1 MMSEQSPTKKS
12 EINWNLIAKLLVIG
26 LILIFFIQLKNM
38 PETTWSFLIFE
49 FTWPTWL
56 VLLVT
61 FLLGA
66 FFGRDVW
73 VWIVSKFRKPS
84 A

>member
-1 MMSEQSPTKKS
+1 MSEQSPVKKS
-12 EINWNLIAKLLVIG
+12 EINWSLIAKLLVTA
-26 LILIFFIQLKNM
+26 LIIIFFIQLKNM
-38 PETTWSFLIFE
+38 EEMTWSFLIFD
-49 FTWPTWL
+49 FKLPTWL

-73 VWIVSKFRKPS
+73 TWIVSKFRKPV

>member
-1 MMSEQSPTKKS
+1 MSEQSPTNKS
-12 EINWNLIAKLLVIG
+12 EINWSLIAKLLVFG
-26 LILIFFIQLKNM
+26 LILVFFIQLKNM
-38 PETTWSFLIFE
+38 PEMTWSFLIFD

-73 VWIVSKFRKPS
+73 TWIVSKFRKQS

>member
-1 MMSEQSPTKKS
+1 MSEQSPTNKS
-12 EINWNLIAKLLVIG
+12 EINWSLIAKLLVFG
-26 LILIFFIQLKNM
+26 LILVFFIQLKNM
-38 PETTWSFLIFE
+38 PEMTWSFLIFD

-73 VWIVSKFRKPS
+73 TWIVSKFRKTS

>member
-1 MMSEQSPTKKS
+1 MSEQSPTKKS
-12 EINWNLIAKLLVIG
+12 EINWNLIAKLLVFG
-26 LILIFFIQLKNM
+26 LIIVFFIQLKNM
-38 PETTWSFLIFE
+38 EEMTWSFLIFN
-49 FTWPTWL
+49 FKLPTWL

-73 VWIVSKFRKPS
+73 VWIVSKFSKPS

>member
-1 MMSEQSPTKKS
+1 MSEQTPKKY
-12 EINWNLIAKLLVIG
+12 EINWSLVAKLLVTALVI
-26 LILIFFIQLKNM
+26 IFFIQLKNM
-38 PETTWSFLIFE
+38 QEMTWQFLIFE
-49 FTWPTWL
+49 FTLPTWL

-73 VWIVSKFRKPS
+73 TWLISKFRKPT

>member
-1 MMSEQSPTKKS
+1 MSEQSPTKKS

>member
-1 MMSEQSPTKKS
+1 MSEQSPTKKS
-12 EINWNLIAKLLVIG
+12 EINWNLIAKLLVFG

-73 VWIVSKFRKPS
+73 VWIVSKFRKTS
-84 A
+84 V

>member
-1 MMSEQSPTKKS
+1 MSQQTPAKKS
-12 EINWNLIAKLLVIG
+12 EINWNLIAKLLVVG
-26 LILIFFIQLKNM
+26 LIIVFFIQLKNM
-38 PETTWSFLIFE
+38 PQMTWSFLIFS

-73 VWIVSKFRKPS
+73 TWILSKFRKPS

>member
-1 MMSEQSPTKKS
+1 MSEQAPTKKS
-12 EINWNLIAKLLVIG
+12 EINWSLIAKLLVFG
-26 LILIFFIQLKNM
+26 LILVFFIQLKQM
-38 PETTWSFLIFE
+38 KPTTWHFLIFE

-73 VWIVSKFRKPS
+73 TWLVAKFRKTS
-84 A
+84 V